1 MITRRDSIKAL
12 AAIVVVPA
20 ASIRQTVRAK
30 LVANGR
36 LLSHWEFAP
45 GSNVLF
51 AAMADDSWPEWRV
64 KVPEF
69 QASPNC
75 PRWLKDDCWPQW
87 VKRARTETMLYAYR
101 GSHRD
106 GDMTEQRLRAIA
118 ERAGV
123 RLIVE

>member
-12 AAIVVVPA
+12 AAIVAVPVP
-20 ASIRQTVRAK
+20 SVRQTVRAK
-30 LVANGR
+30 LVPSGR

-45 GSNVLF
+45 GSDVLF
-51 AAMADDSWPEWRV
+51 AAMADEIWPGWRV

-75 PRWLKDDCWPQW
+75 PRWLKGDCWPQW
-87 VKRARTETMLYAYR
+87 VKRARTEQMRYAYHV
-101 GSHRD
+101 SHPD
-106 GDMTEQRLRAIA
+106 GDMTEDRLRGIA
-118 ERAGV
+118 DRAGV